1 MEIKIKGGCKMKMKK
16 KLLALFLTMV
26 MAASL
31 MACGAANDDT
41 SDTPEPDQ
49 ETEAAD
55 EAAETTESSGSDTTA
70 ETADRSLAE
79 NVGADWE
86 EVLLAKGYDAS
97 GDEEQEW
104 VFICKSFTDVF
115 TVKVMDALEAYTK
128 ENFPNVTLALY
139 DGEMD
144 ASKQIQQAEDAVAND
159 VDCIIASPSDSDGC
173 AGIVDIAAD
182 AGIPC
187 VMVNT
192 EVNNDKPY
200 FFAGSDHYDSG
211 QLQGEYIRDNIDAS
225 ETQKICYL
233 EGTPGFNHTTLRKA
247 GIFDVLDKADY
258 NYELLS
264 SLTGEYYRDKGISIT
279 EDWITQFGDEI
290 DIIAAAN
297 DEMAMGALQ
306 AVKAAGLTDIKI
318 LGIDA
323 NDDALEAISNDEL
336 AFTVF
341 QNAAGQG
348 EWGAIAAYAAC
359 KGKEPEVLSIPYEP
373 VSKENLSDYWT
384 P

>member
-1 MEIKIKGGCKMKMKK
+1 MKK
-16 KLLALFLTMV
+16 KLLALLLATAMGV
-26 MAASL
+26 SL
-31 MACGAANDDT
+31 MACGGANDDT
-41 SDTPEPDQ
+41 SDSSEP
-49 ETEAAD
+49 
-55 EAAETTESSGSDTTA
+55 AETTEETGEEANEPDEAEESGNSGTTA
-70 ETADRSLAE
+70 ENIDNSMAESADE
-79 NVGADWE
+79 DWE
-86 EVLLAKGYDAS
+86 EALIAKGYDAS
-97 GDEEQEW
+97 GDDEQEW

-115 TVKVMDALEAYTK
+115 TVKVMDALEEYTK

-139 DGEMD
+139 DGEME
-144 ASKQIQQAEDAVAND
+144 ASIQIQQAEDAVAKG

-173 AGIVDIAAD
+173 ASIVDIATE

-200 FFAGSDHYDSG
+200 FFVGSDHYDSG
-211 QLQGEYIRDNIDAS
+211 QLQGEFIRDNIDDS
-225 ETQKICYL
+225 ETQNICYL

-247 GIFDVLDKADY
+247 GIFDVLDEAGY

-264 SLTGEYYRDKGISIT
+264 SLTGEYYRDKGIDIT
-279 EDWITQFGDEI
+279 EDWITQYGDEI

-306 AVKAAGLTDIKI
+306 AVKAAGLSDIVI

-323 NDDALEAISNDEL
+323 NDDALEAINDDEL
-336 AFTVF
+336 SFTVF

-348 EWGAIAAYAAC
+348 EWGAIAAYTAA

-373 VSKENLSDYWT
+373 VSKDNLSDYWT

>member
-1 MEIKIKGGCKMKMKK
+1 MKK
-16 KLLALFLTMV
+16 KILALVLACMMT
-26 MAASL
+26 ASL
-31 MACGAANDDT
+31 TACEATQESTEST
-41 SDTPEPDQ
+41 SDTSTSGKTAENIDKSM
-49 ETEAAD
+49 AAD
-55 EAAETTESSGSDTTA
+55 ANNE
-70 ETADRSLAE
+70 
-79 NVGADWE
+79 DWE
-86 EVLLAKGYDAS
+86 QALADKGYEQS
-97 GDEEQEW
+97 GDESYDW
-104 VFICKSFTDVF
+104 VFICKDFTDVF
-115 TVKVMDALEAYTK
+115 TVKVMDAFEAYVK
-128 ENFPNVTLALY
+128 ENYPNVNLSLY
-139 DGEMD
+139 DGKMD
-144 ASKQIQQAEDAVAND
+144 AATQIQQAEDAVANE

-173 AGIVDIAAD
+173 ASIVDIATE

-200 FFAGSDHYDSG
+200 FFVGSDHLYSG
-211 QLQGEYIRDNIDAS
+211 QLQGEYIRDYIDDT

-233 EGTPGFNHTTLRKA
+233 EGTPGFNHTTLRKQ
-247 GIFDVLDKADY
+247 GLFDVLDEAGY
-258 NYELLS
+258 NYELLA
-264 SLTGEYYRDKGISIT
+264 SLTGEYYRDKAISIT

-323 NDDALEAISNDEL
+323 NEDAMEAISNDEL
-336 AFTVF
+336 CFTVF

-348 EWGAIAAYAAC
+348 EWGAVAAYAAC
-359 KGKEPEVLSIPYEP
+359 NGMEPEVLSIPYEP
-373 VSKENLSDYWT
+373 VRKDNLSDYWT